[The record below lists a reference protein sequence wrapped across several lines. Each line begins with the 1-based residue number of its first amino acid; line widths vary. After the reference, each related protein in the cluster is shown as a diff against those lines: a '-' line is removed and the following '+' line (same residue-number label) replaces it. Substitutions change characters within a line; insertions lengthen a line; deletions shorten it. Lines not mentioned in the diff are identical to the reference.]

1 MFPGG
6 MNPFMQQQPQKK
18 VKTNCQQQR
27 LTVAIF
33 KISKT
38 EKITRNVA
46 ITGVCLFVGCLFWD
60 TKGAPI
66 ASIPYT
72 REILG
77 TFGYVNHHFFG

>member
-18 VKTNCQQQR
+18 
-27 LTVAIF
+27 
-33 KISKT
+33 ISKT

-46 ITGVCLFVGCLFWD
+46 IGGVCLFVGCLFWD

-77 TFGYVNHHFFG
+77 SFGYINHHFFE